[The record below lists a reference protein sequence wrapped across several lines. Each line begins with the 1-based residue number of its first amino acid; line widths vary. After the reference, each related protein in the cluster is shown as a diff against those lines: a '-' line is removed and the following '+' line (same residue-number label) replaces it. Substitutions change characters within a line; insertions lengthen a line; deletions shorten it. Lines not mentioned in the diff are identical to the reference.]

1 LLEKKLNPYYHGVI
15 KLNKLNSYSKFEEN
29 VNPLKEALITSVPS
43 SEKIL
48 IVDDDEG
55 IRNLF
60 SETLEELGYKCE
72 TAENGFECLERIYGG
87 NIYDI
92 VLLDVQMP
100 KLNGIE
106 TLKKIKVHSPDLSII
121 IVSASREIENV
132 RLALKEGAYDYIF
145 KPFDIQ
151 EVQTVIRRTV
161 ERANLIKENRD
172 YQQNLERKV
181 IGQTQEL
188 VGLYANTLE
197 ALVLALDLREHET
210 GYHSYRVTE
219 YALTLARR
227 MRLKESDLSVIAKG
241 ALLHDIGKIGVP
253 DNILLKPDTLSHD
266 EWGIMKK
273 HPVFGYKLLK
283 KIEFL
288 EEAAQI
294 VLNHHERYDGNGYP
308 QGLSDEDITVGAR
321 IFSVVDALDAM
332 TSDRV
337 YRESIP
343 FDRAIETIVNNSGS
357 QFDPEVVKAFIKVPV
372 EEWIKTRNFIEI
384 SGSEYLKKLLYSL
397 SKS

>member
-1 LLEKKLNPYYHGVI
+1 MLEKKLNPYYHGVI

>member
-1 LLEKKLNPYYHGVI
+1 LLEKRLSPYYHGVI
-15 KLNKLNSYSKFEEN
+15 ELSKLNSYGHLEEN
-29 VNPLKEALITSVPS
+29 VNFFKENLITSVPS

-60 SETLEELGYKCE
+60 NETLEELGYKCE
-72 TAENGFECLERIYGG
+72 TAENGFECLERVYGG

-106 TLKKIKVHSPDLSII
+106 TLKKLKLHSPDLSII
-121 IVSASREIENV
+121 IISASREIENV

-181 IGQTQEL
+181 IDQTQEL
-188 VGLYANTLE
+188 IGLYANTLE
-197 ALVLALDLREHET
+197 ALVLALDLREHEI

-227 MRLKESDLSVIAKG
+227 MRLQDSDLSVIAKG

-253 DNILLKPDTLSHD
+253 DNILLKPYTLSHE
-266 EWGIMKK
+266 EWVIMKK

-294 VLNHHERYDGNGYP
+294 VLNHHERYDGSGYP

-343 FDRAIETIVNNSGS
+343 FDRAIETIVNASGS
-357 QFDPEVVKAFIKVPV
+357 QFDPEVVEAFIKVPV
-372 EEWIKTRNFIEI
+372 EEWIKTRNLIEI

-397 SKS
+397 SKF